1 MCIKYKFIHHIV
13 NNIRLT
19 QNLTHVLRAWRTRN
33 LIVWFSKYVVMFILL
48 SNFVLKLN
56 TNKKSEE
63 HIISKNL
70 YSKICLNSSRK
81 VVHKT
86 KNFSLCFH
94 KFQLCAS
101 TKINYTPLCFHK
113 FQPKSSNQNSK
124 QTDCLALSNLP
135 PTLEKT

>member
-1 MCIKYKFIHHIV
+1 MCIKYKFIHHIE

-19 QNLTHVLRAWRTRN
+19 QNLTHVLRAWRTCN
-33 LIVWFSKYVVMFILL
+33 LIVRFSKYVVMFILL

-56 TNKKSEE
+56 TNKKSEA

-86 KNFSLCFH
+86 KNFSLCLH

-101 TKINYTPLCFHK
+101 INFSFVLPQKSIIHLYASINFNQNHQTKIQHK
-113 FQPKSSNQNSK
+113 
-124 QTDCLALSNLP
+124 
-135 PTLEKT
+135 PTA